1 MERLP
6 PHAKRVWGKSKEAA
20 KEGLE
25 MAYAWETVKEMFKEG
40 AKEAKDG

>member
-25 MAYAWETVKEMFKEG
+25 IAHAMGDCKGDVQG
-40 AKEAKDG
+40 GRQGGQR